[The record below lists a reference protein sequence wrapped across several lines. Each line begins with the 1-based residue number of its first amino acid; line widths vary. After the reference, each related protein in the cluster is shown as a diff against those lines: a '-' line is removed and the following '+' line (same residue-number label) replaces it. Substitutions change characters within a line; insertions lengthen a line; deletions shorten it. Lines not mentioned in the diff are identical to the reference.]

1 MGEKAVMTPDDVRQA
16 VAEGVRDA
24 LNDPAT
30 TDMFCA
36 NVLASMQKRAAHQTG
51 RMLLGGLIGIA
62 KRALAFLALGLI
74 LYNIGGWALIVK
86 TYKAVLP

>member
-1 MGEKAVMTPDDVRQA
+1 
-16 VAEGVRDA
+16 
-24 LNDPAT
+24 
-30 TDMFCA
+30 MFCA